1 MKPII
6 FALMALLGVLQYQ
19 LWFAPGGI
27 VPTYHLQ
34 QSIEQQASANK
45 ELIARNDEVTA
56 DIHDLKTGNEAV
68 EEHAR
73 NDLGMIKQGELFYQI
88 VKTSSTKNN

>member
-6 FALMALLGVLQYQ
+6 FALIALLGVLQYQ

-34 QSIEQQASANK
+34 HSLKQQTAVNR
-45 ELIARNDEVTA
+45 ELAARNDEITA
-56 DIHDLKTGNEAV
+56 DIEDLKTGSEAA

-73 NDLGMIKQGELFYQI
+73 NDLGMIKKDEIFYQI
-88 VKTSSTKNN
+88 VKTSN